1 MTDFFAKILKLS
13 VVVPK
18 GAINTDLFKL
28 HKVDCGDPI
37 ESLVSIG
44 DFVTK
49 FDVDITIKL
58 CILHVKVDDLQV
70 HVHVRD
76 NCTQLDFVFQVLD
89 SDRDRLAPFLEQVLD
104 VGREVI
110 IKGVRWM
117 RCDGEEAPR
126 TSPKAK

>member
-28 HKVDCGDPI
+28 HKVDCRDPI

-58 CILHVKVDDLQV
+58 YIFACQ
-70 HVHVRD
+70 
-76 NCTQLDFVFQVLD
+76 
-89 SDRDRLAPFLEQVLD
+89 S
-104 VGREVI
+104 
-110 IKGVRWM
+110 RWSLGACS
-117 RCDGEEAPR
+117 R
-126 TSPKAK
+126 S

>member
-28 HKVDCGDPI
+28 HKVDCRDPI
-37 ESLVSIG
+37 ESVVSIG

-58 CILHVKVDDLQV
+58 CILHVKVDGLRV

-76 NCTQLDFVFQVLD
+76 NCTQLNFVFQIFD
-89 SDRDRLAPFLEQVLD
+89 YNGDRLPPFLE
-104 VGREVI
+104 
-110 IKGVRWM
+110 
-117 RCDGEEAPR
+117 
-126 TSPKAK
+126 

>member
-28 HKVDCGDPI
+28 HKVDCRDPI

-58 CILHVKVDDLQV
+58 CILHVQVDGLWV

-76 NCTQLDFVFQVLD
+76 NCTQLNFVFQIFD
-89 SDRDRLAPFLEQVLD
+89 YNGDRLPPFLE
-104 VGREVI
+104 
-110 IKGVRWM
+110 
-117 RCDGEEAPR
+117 
-126 TSPKAK
+126 

>member
-18 GAINTDLFKL
+18 GAINTDLFK
-28 HKVDCGDPI
+28 HKVVRRDPI
-37 ESLVSIG
+37 EPLVSIG

-58 CILHVKVDDLQV
+58 CILHVEVDGLWV

-76 NCTQLDFVFQVLD
+76 N
-89 SDRDRLAPFLEQVLD
+89 LA
-104 VGREVI
+104 
-110 IKGVRWM
+110 
-117 RCDGEEAPR
+117 
-126 TSPKAK
+126 T